1 MDYIELTD
9 EKEQE
14 IRNDIENCGG
24 LNDRRGSYLLFEHT
38 NKCLEDC
45 YLMLDACSGDI
56 DTLKAYQSS
65 DTETRGIDRV
75 VEKAKEILERIGEI

>member
-14 IRNDIENCGG
+14 IRNDIENWGP
-24 LNDRRGSYLLFEHT
+24 LNDTRGSYLLFEHT

-45 YLMLDACSGDI
+45 YLMLDACGDI
-56 DTLKAYQSS
+56 DTLKAFKHS
-65 DTETRGIDRV
+65 DTESRGIDGV
-75 VEKAKEILERIGEI
+75 VAKAKEILARIGER